1 MERHSRAPDFVDQF
15 LTGRLKLFQI
25 GRTKLRIGCSRK
37 NQIRHFQIAHRTVIR
52 RRLWINFF
60 RNPKGGFAH
69 FIVRPNV
76 AHNCGINS
84 VAKNHER
91 VIARFRGVA
100 SMRERT
106 WNYDVGIGRPD
117 QETEL
122 LKRRDFRAQLGDCI
136 AQIAL
141 AIGRSGLGSGFIF
154 RAFQSLFG
162 SGKIRI
168 GCHRFLSPL
177 ETGERFEV
185 GRRPR
190 ASRHPV
196 AIRTVRI
203 DIHVGLQQQCLP
215 MALRML
221 QLQDSL
227 AIEKIVTREK
237 QVQADK
243 IFAKHSDL
251 GIVKLG
257 KKRRNGLGTS
267 HRGQTGQQLR
277 QSRRYFCQLL
287 ECSIRCRNA
296 CIQFQIQDITLRI
309 DAFGRC
315 VCAGRSFDAGMKGD
329 TVEQAAG
336 IEFPGDGRRPRW
348 GWLGRWRS
356 CRRSLPGREV
366 LQSFL
371 RNPAIQNH
379 RENRCRQKEDQPSQ
393 RTQTKFC
400 HAITF

>member
-1 MERHSRAPDFVDQF
+1 
-15 LTGRLKLFQI
+15 
-25 GRTKLRIGCSRK
+25 
-37 NQIRHFQIAHRTVIR
+37 
-52 RRLWINFF
+52 
-60 RNPKGGFAH
+60 
-69 FIVRPNV
+69 
-76 AHNCGINS
+76 
-84 VAKNHER
+84 
-91 VIARFRGVA
+91 
-100 SMRERT
+100 MRERT
-106 WNYDVGIGRPD
+106 WNYDVGIGRPNE
-117 QETEL
+117 ETEFL
-122 LKRRDFRAQLGDCI
+122 ERPDFRAQLGDCI
-136 AQIAL
+136 PQVAL
-141 AIGRSGLGSGFIF
+141 ALRRSGSGGKLIF
-154 RAFQSLFG
+154 RAFQSFFG

-168 GCHRFLSPL
+168 GCRRFLCPL

-190 ASRHPV
+190 ANRHPV

-203 DIHVGLQQQCLP
+203 DIHVGLQQQRLA

-251 GIVKLG
+251 GVVKLG
-257 KKRRNGLGTS
+257 KKRRDGLGTS
-267 HRGQTGQQLR
+267 HRGQTRQQLR

-309 DAFGRC
+309 GPFGRS
-315 VCAGRSFDAGMKGD
+315 VCARRCFNAGMKGD
-329 TVEQAAG
+329 TVEQTSG
-336 IEFPGDGRRPRW
+336 IEFAGDRRRA
-348 GWLGRWRS
+348 RWRRLR
-356 CRRSLPGREV
+356 CWRSRNCLGREV

-400 HAITF
+400 HAITFSTTR